1 MPSQSK
7 REKMSDPLEKEFEY
21 YLEHQDELVKEYK
34 GKYIVIIGA
43 KVIGSYDDE
52 LKAIEETS
60 KKHKLGTF
68 LVQKCTAGSE
78 GYTQI
83 FHSRVFE

>member
-1 MPSQSK
+1 
-7 REKMSDPLEKEFEY
+7 MSNPLESEFEY
-21 YLEHQDELVKEYK
+21 YLKNQAELLKEYE
-34 GKYIVIIGA
+34 GKFIVIKDR

-60 KKHKLGTF
+60 KKHELGTF
-68 LVQKCTAGSE
+68 LVQKCTAGNE
-78 GYTQI
+78 GYTQV